1 MRAPPCTY
9 ASKTGKRGISK
20 EISGRHFIRILCR
33 FAPRFPSPL
42 LCPSSFYPRFCLSP
56 AFLRSLSLSF
66 PLLLLLLLP
75 VVVKSLE
82 ASRRGRE
89 RRLVTFP
96 SRPLFLSSTPTPCL
110 TKTRE
115 NSHAGSTVGAQ
126 ARTDRLHFPPFYP
139 LLLHYLSLPGRES
152 GRVSRC
158 ILMKKFVTS
167 LRHPT
172 AAASAKRRRW

>member
-1 MRAPPCTY
+1 MLPLVHTRIKQGSAVYRRRYRGDILYVFFVASHPVFRLRCSAPPL
-9 ASKTGKRGISK
+9 SIPGFVSR
-20 EISGRHFIRILCR
+20 
-33 FAPRFPSPL
+33 PL
-42 LCPSSFYPRFCLSP
+42 FFGL
-56 AFLRSLSLSF
+56 SLSL
-66 PLLLLLLLP
+66 PLLLLLLP

-126 ARTDRLHFPPFYP
+126 TRTDRLHFPPFYP

>member
-9 ASKTGKRGISK
+9 ANKTGKRGISK

-66 PLLLLLLLP
+66 PLLLLLLLT

-126 ARTDRLHFPPFYP
+126 TRTDRLHFPPFYP

>member
-9 ASKTGKRGISK
+9 ANKTGKRGISK

-115 NSHAGSTVGAQ
+115 NSHAGSTVGA
-126 ARTDRLHFPPFYP
+126 RIDCIFPLFTPCYYITFP
-139 LLLHYLSLPGRES
+139 SLAGS
-152 GRVSRC
+152 QGGC
-158 ILMKKFVTS
+158 L
-167 LRHPT
+167 
-172 AAASAKRRRW
+172 AAY

>member
-9 ASKTGKRGISK
+9 ANKTGKRGISK

-126 ARTDRLHFPPFYP
+126 TRTDRLHFPSFYP